1 MLIDDNILSKDSILT
16 EYRVLRNVSMSIED
30 STLTEDSIYIERDN
44 IKLTEDRVLTEVSI

>member
-30 STLTEDSIYIERDN
+30 STLTED
-44 IKLTEDRVLTEVSI
+44 RVLTEVSI